1 MRLALISDVHGNA
14 PALEAVLQKIDA
26 LGVDRILCMGDLVG
40 YGPEPDIC
48 VDMIR
53 ERGIPC
59 VLGNH
64 DAAVCGRLEASFF
77 LEPNRSLL
85 QWTAEHLSDENRAWL
100 DDLKLTLTQADI
112 PGMDEGR
119 GPWVMCHAS
128 PVQPDKW
135 EWLDSAIT
143 CREVLEK
150 TDYQFIFAGHTHVP
164 ALVAN
169 EMGVFG
175 LEPGFRYLI
184 NPGAVGQSRDRDTR
198 ASFGILDTDEFS
210 YTPYRVD
217 YPLNRTLGAYHQ
229 IGIDH
234 AVARRLLNLKR

>member
-14 PALEAVLQKIDA
+14 PALMAVLQKIDV
-26 LGVDRILCMGDLVG
+26 LGADQILCMGDVVG
-40 YGPEPDIC
+40 YGPEPDQCI
-48 VDMIR
+48 DLLR
-53 ERGIPC
+53 ERGVAC

-85 QWTAEHLSDENRAWL
+85 QWTAENLTDENRAWL
-100 DDLKLTLTQADI
+100 EGLKLTLTHREI
-112 PGMDEGR
+112 PGVGEEGS
-119 GPWVMCHAS
+119 PWVMCHAS
-128 PVQPDKW
+128 PLNPDRW

-164 ALVAN
+164 AVVAN
-169 EMGVFG
+169 EMGIFG

-184 NPGAVGQSRDRDTR
+184 NPGAVGQSRDRDPR
-198 ASFGILDTDEFS
+198 ASFGLLDTEAFT
-210 YTPYRVD
+210 YTPFRVD
-217 YPLNRTLGAYHQ
+217 YPLNRTLGAYHR

-234 AVARRLLNLKR
+234 AVARRLLNLNR